1 MGTLGRTTGKKESL
15 FQPVLPRREVVGL
28 GQQGIILSPRQK
40 RLLENE
46 PTQRKVAPRERE
58 RERERHHD
66 MMTLTLFDLWMA
78 RSLKQE
84 LPLDFA
90 DT

>member
-15 FQPVLPRREVVGL
+15 FQPVLLRREDVSLGL
-28 GQQGIILSPRQK
+28 QGIILSPRQK

-46 PTQRKVAPRERE
+46 PTQRKVAP

>member
-15 FQPVLPRREVVGL
+15 FQPVLPRREDVSLGL
-28 GQQGIILSPRQK
+28 QGIILSPRQK

-46 PTQRKVAPRERE
+46 PTQSKVAPRK